1 MWQLS
6 KEVVA
11 ELKEVFMLFDK
22 DEDQKTYK
30 MRKNTSLTV
39 KTYNGISLLDPA
51 QYWLMSN
58 KFQTNFKLFLCQSK
72 VDRHTQSHFEVDHTD
87 GVLSFPE
94 LEVVMKNLGQVPTET
109 ELLRMVREVRK
120 VPVWEIGSQ
129 SNFLFPR

>member
-1 MWQLS
+1 
-6 KEVVA
+6 
-11 ELKEVFMLFDK
+11 
-22 DEDQKTYK
+22 
-30 MRKNTSLTV
+30 
-39 KTYNGISLLDPA
+39 
-51 QYWLMSN
+51 MSN

-120 VPVWEIGSQ
+120 VSCVGERLSIKFSF
-129 SNFLFPR
+129 SKVSEDKVYDTIEFNEFLQVHCTGTSRSISSLCHRLILHCWCDTIKWCP

>member
-22 DEDQKTYK
+22 DE
-30 MRKNTSLTV
+30 
-39 KTYNGISLLDPA
+39 
-51 QYWLMSN
+51 
-58 KFQTNFKLFLCQSK
+58 
-72 VDRHTQSHFEVDHTD
+72 D

-109 ELLRMVREVRK
+109 ELLRMVREVRR
-120 VPVWEIGSQ
+120 VPVLRKGSR